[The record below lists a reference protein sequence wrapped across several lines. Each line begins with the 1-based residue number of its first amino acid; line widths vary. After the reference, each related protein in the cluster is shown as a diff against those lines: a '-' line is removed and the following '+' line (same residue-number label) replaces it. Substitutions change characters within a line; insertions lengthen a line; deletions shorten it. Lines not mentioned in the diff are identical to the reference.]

1 MINIKEAAG
10 NSQWSA
16 RALIIDSLAD
26 FNTAA
31 CPLMPPL
38 PNLSHNIR
46 SCRQMH
52 QALLIFLQKE
62 KVMCFLMNMFLE
74 NGNIM

>member
-31 CPLMPPL
+31 CPLMPLL

-46 SCRQMH
+46 SWRQKKNQGPPPH
-52 QALLIFLQKE
+52 SEERGL
-62 KVMCFLMNMFLE
+62 CDSR
-74 NGNIM
+74 

>member
-1 MINIKEAAG
+1 MINLKEAAG

-26 FNTAA
+26 FDTAA

-46 SCRQMH
+46 NWRQKKN
-52 QALLIFLQKE
+52 QARPIPQR
-62 KVMCFLMNMFLE
+62 MAT
-74 NGNIM
+74 